1 MNIYVGN
8 LSWQMTDED
17 LRTLFEQYGSV
28 TSAKIVK
35 DKVSGRSKGFGF
47 VEMPDDTE
55 AQNALS
61 SLYDSEVLGRKI
73 IVNEAQPKPQKVAAA
88 VAALRKEA
96 SAAAA
101 ETAAAVAAATRKV
114 ASTEAAAVAD
124 TTGIIKIYY
133 ISLWLKI
140 LSFGRIFL
148 CPATPD
154 FGEKGP
160 PTQATSISS
169 SSGS

>member
-47 VEMPDDTE
+47 VEMPDETE

-61 SLYDSEVLGRKI
+61 SLYESEVLGRKS
-73 IVNEAQPKPQKVAAA
+73 IVNEAQPKPQG
-88 VAALRKEA
+88 
-96 SAAAA
+96 
-101 ETAAAVAAATRKV
+101 
-114 ASTEAAAVAD
+114 
-124 TTGIIKIYY
+124 TGGGGGGFK
-133 ISLWLKI
+133 KR
-140 LSFGRIFL
+140 SFG
-148 CPATPD
+148 
-154 FGEKGP
+154 GGNSGGGGGYKKG
-160 PTQATSISS
+160 
-169 SSGS
+169 GFNRGGGGGYNRDY

>member
-73 IVNEAQPKPQKVAAA
+73 IVNEAQPKPQNGGGGGGGFKK
-88 VAALRKEA
+88 R
-96 SAAAA
+96 
-101 ETAAAVAAATRKV
+101 
-114 ASTEAAAVAD
+114 
-124 TTGIIKIYY
+124 
-133 ISLWLKI
+133 
-140 LSFGRIFL
+140 SFG
-148 CPATPD
+148 
-154 FGEKGP
+154 GGGGGN
-160 PTQATSISS
+160 
-169 SSGS
+169 SSGGGGYKKGGFNRGGGGGGYNRDY

>member
-47 VEMPDDTE
+47 VEMPEDAE

-61 SLYDSEVLGRKI
+61 SLYESEVMGRKI
-73 IVNEAQPKPQKVAAA
+73 IVNEAQPKPQGGGGGGFKK
-88 VAALRKEA
+88 R
-96 SAAAA
+96 
-101 ETAAAVAAATRKV
+101 
-114 ASTEAAAVAD
+114 
-124 TTGIIKIYY
+124 
-133 ISLWLKI
+133 
-140 LSFGRIFL
+140 SFGGGGGNGGGGYRKGGGGGGYNRDRGGDRGGYSR
-148 CPATPD
+148 D
-154 FGEKGP
+154 F
-160 PTQATSISS
+160 
-169 SSGS
+169 

>member
-47 VEMPDDTE
+47 VEMTEDTE

-73 IVNEAQPKPQKVAAA
+73 IVNEAQPKPQGGGAGGAGGFKK
-88 VAALRKEA
+88 R
-96 SAAAA
+96 
-101 ETAAAVAAATRKV
+101 
-114 ASTEAAAVAD
+114 
-124 TTGIIKIYY
+124 
-133 ISLWLKI
+133 
-140 LSFGRIFL
+140 SFG
-148 CPATPD
+148 
-154 FGEKGP
+154 GGGNSGGGGGGYKKGGFNRGG
-160 PTQATSISS
+160 T
-169 SSGS
+169 GGGYNKDY

>member
-73 IVNEAQPKPQKVAAA
+73 IVNEAQPKPQNGGGGGGGFKK
-88 VAALRKEA
+88 R
-96 SAAAA
+96 
-101 ETAAAVAAATRKV
+101 
-114 ASTEAAAVAD
+114 
-124 TTGIIKIYY
+124 
-133 ISLWLKI
+133 
-140 LSFGRIFL
+140 SFG
-148 CPATPD
+148 
-154 FGEKGP
+154 GGGGGNSGGGYKKG
-160 PTQATSISS
+160 
-169 SSGS
+169 GFNRGGGGGGYNRDY

>member
-47 VEMPDDTE
+47 VEMPEDGE

-61 SLYDSEVLGRKI
+61 SLYESEVLGRKI
-73 IVNEAQPKPQKVAAA
+73 IVNEAQPKPQGSGGGGGFKK
-88 VAALRKEA
+88 R
-96 SAAAA
+96 
-101 ETAAAVAAATRKV
+101 
-114 ASTEAAAVAD
+114 
-124 TTGIIKIYY
+124 
-133 ISLWLKI
+133 
-140 LSFGRIFL
+140 SFG
-148 CPATPD
+148 
-154 FGEKGP
+154 GGSGGGGGYKKG
-160 PTQATSISS
+160 
-169 SSGS
+169 GFNRGGGGGGYNRDY